1 MTRTIL
7 RAGVLVF
14 AAIALLALSA
24 TAFEWPSDS
33 GKFRYGF
40 GTFRS
45 GFLRGTEF
53 GAAEGL
59 VRSADDGELTF
70 VATGPSLPGGYPI
83 SGGSLLVVSHASD
96 MITVYEGLQR
106 GSSSSFLKNVKAG
119 DILGRS
125 AAVTNGRGVSFYT
138 YDARARRFINP
149 LILMPRIVDDKAP
162 AIRSATLSLEGQELV
177 IDQAKPVRQGLYHLL
192 IDAFDTAPTGA
203 SGAPF
208 EVRVLLDGSER
219 ARVVYDAAWAVGGRS
234 LLFGAAGL
242 VEDSFQMTDGRM
254 RFGPFNLSSG
264 RVVLTIIASDFA
276 GNKRE
281 QTYSV
286 SVQ

>member
-1 MTRTIL
+1 MSKPIL
-7 RAGVLVF
+7 RTGF
-14 AAIALLALSA
+14 IAIAEITLLVLSVA
-24 TAFEWPSDS
+24 AFEWPADA

-40 GTFRS
+40 GAFRS

-53 GAAEGL
+53 GTAEDL
-59 VRSADDGELTF
+59 VRAAADGELTF

-83 SGGSLLVVSHASD
+83 SGGTLLVISHASD
-96 MITVYEGLQR
+96 MMTIYEGLQR
-106 GSSSSFLKNVKAG
+106 GSASSYLKNVKAG

-125 AAVTNGRGVSFYT
+125 AAVTSGRGVSFYT

-149 LILMPRIVDDKAP
+149 LILLPRIVDDKPP
-162 AIRSATLSLEGQELV
+162 AIRSVTLSLEGRELV
-177 IDQAKPVRQGLYHLL
+177 IDQSNPVRQGLYYLL
-192 IDAFDTAPTGA
+192 LDAFDMTPAGA
-203 SGAPF
+203 AGAPF
-208 EVRVLLDGSER
+208 EVRVLLDGSQR
-219 ARVVYDAAWAVGGRS
+219 ARVVYDAAWAVGGQS
-234 LLFGAAGL
+234 LLFGATGL
-242 VEDSFQMTDGRM
+242 VEDYFLTADGRL

-264 RVVLTIIASDFA
+264 RAVLTIIVADFA